1 MYFVGVSAILR
12 SLGII
17 NNTTRLAG
25 ASGGSVAAAMNCGNA
40 PIPTFIAAASSLAGS
55 CRIANNC
62 QGTLD
67 TVARTGLFAALPTDV
82 HTRCRVS
89 PSVSTSP
96 SRLYISITN
105 ARQSNTDV
113 EVKVSSFSSR
123 TTVLN
128 ACAASSFI
136 PRFSGTS
143 VLLQPLLFTTATSG
157 LGVTRAYDGV
167 CTNPLP
173 RPPSEC
179 SV

>member
-1 MYFVGVSAILR
+1 
-12 SLGII
+12 
-17 NNTTRLAG
+17 
-25 ASGGSVAAAMNCGNA
+25 MNCGNA
-40 PIPTFIAAASSLAGS
+40 PLPTFAAAASVLAGS
-55 CRIANNC
+55 CRLANNC
-62 QGTLD
+62 NGTMD
-67 TVARTGLFAALPTDV
+67 IVARTGLFFAALPVDV
-82 HTRCRVS
+82 HTRCKV
-89 PSVSTSP
+89 PPFKSTSP

-143 VLLQPLLFTTATSG
+143 LLGQPLLFISGTTQTSG